1 MTFDLK
7 RAGYSS
13 IDVSGHLIAVGGM
26 EPPVVHLY
34 DVNTKTMIEELGG
47 HSFDITSVLFKKNL
61 LVTTSSDGYF

>member
-1 MTFDLK
+1 
-7 RAGYSS
+7 
-13 IDVSGHLIAVGGM
+13 VSGHLIAVGGM